1 MSSNQMNALNGKT
14 AVREERFDGGAVGY
28 ERREISV

>member
-1 MSSNQMNALNGKT
+1 MNALNGKT
-14 AVREERFDGGAVGY
+14 AVREEIFDGGAVGR